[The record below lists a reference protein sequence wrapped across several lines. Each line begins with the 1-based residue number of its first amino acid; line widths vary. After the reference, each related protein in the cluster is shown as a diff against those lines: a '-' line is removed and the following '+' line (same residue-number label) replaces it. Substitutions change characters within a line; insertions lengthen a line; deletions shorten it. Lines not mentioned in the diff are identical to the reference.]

1 MLDDVITSTT
11 KTASGMIVENGYH
24 RNADVVWRDRKCLFP
39 EGHYMKTTYGLDS
52 LEVKKVGKK
61 IQYINAKGSVLGNE
75 FDTFGT
81 LDVMKFKELLKSLKN
96 VNKMSLNETV
106 KDILRV
112 GKHVRL

>member
-61 IQYINAKGSVLGNE
+61 IQYINLHIIVHIKSSNG
-75 FDTFGT
+75 FG
-81 LDVMKFKELLKSLKN
+81 KFWK
-96 VNKMSLNETV
+96 
-106 KDILRV
+106 I
-112 GKHVRL
+112 